1 MPSAKLPGPID
12 LLGDLVSLPSVSSTQ
27 PSLDQGNRAV
37 VDTLAQWLRDL
48 GFSIEIQDLQADGR
62 KANLIA
68 TLGSGPGGLV
78 LAGHTD
84 TVPYDEELWQY
95 NPLRITEADNRL
107 YGLGSTDMK
116 GFFPLVIQAARQFA
130 DIPLQHPLII
140 LATADEESS
149 MQGARALADAGY
161 PRARQAI
168 IGEPTGLRPVRLHK
182 GIMMEAIRI
191 QGRSGHSSDPELGV
205 NALDGLHAVL
215 GDLIDYRQT
224 LRQRFAHPA
233 FAVQYPTLNLGCVH
247 GGDNP
252 NRICGSTEL
261 HFDVRVTPG
270 VSNALVREEIEQRIG
285 QIAQSRNMDIS
296 LHSLIAGADSFEQA
310 ADSELVQ
317 LAEKLTGHRSEAV
330 AFATEAPYMQQLGMD
345 TIVLGPGSINRA
357 HQPDEYIELD
367 QFQPCI
373 DLLVEFIRHFCV
385 KT

>member
-224 LRQRFAHPA
+224 LRQRFQHPA

-270 VSNALVREEIEQRIG
+270 VSNAFVREEIEQRIG

-317 LAEKLTGHRSEAV
+317 LAEKLTGHSSEAV

-373 DLLVEFIRHFCV
+373 DLLVQFIRHFCV
-385 KT
+385 TT